1 MFLLFSLDF
10 TMSSK
15 KLSGTKVNVNYVESS
30 IDLSFTNEVGK
41 YVGKYVGAARVT
53 ISWLNYPIYHI
64 LVALTQFLKVNETVI
79 SIIKF

>member
-1 MFLLFSLDF
+1 
-10 TMSSK
+10 MSSK

-53 ISWLNYPIYHI
+53 IS
-64 LVALTQFLKVNETVI
+64 
-79 SIIKF
+79 